1 MILGHDRPIERFLTA
16 WRSGAM
22 HHAWLL
28 TGPRGL
34 GKASFAR
41 AAAMRL
47 LAEAAGPPPGDRKS
61 VV

>member
-1 MILGHDRPIERFLTA
+1 MIQGHDRPIDRFLGA

-34 GKASFAR
+34 GKAMFAE
-41 AAAMRL
+41 AAALRI
-47 LAEAAGPPPGDRKS
+47 LAEAAGPKPEG
-61 VV
+61 